1 MGLVKIDLLGN
12 RSLAVIRDAIA
23 NIKAEGIDFD
33 EHNWDPQSD
42 ASTIELFAKGESMGV
57 FYVESPAMRLLQRK
71 SGTGDFEHLVIH
83 SSIIRPAANKYI
95 REYLKRL
102 HGNPD
107 YLHPKLNETLSETFG
122 IWFIRGCFKGGYCIG
137 RFFG

>member
-1 MGLVKIDLLGN
+1 INSVAPIQYSAKGYPIIQWEKDGTEEMGLVKIDLLGN

-95 REYLKRL
+95 
-102 HGNPD
+102 
-107 YLHPKLNETLSETFG
+107 
-122 IWFIRGCFKGGYCIG
+122 
-137 RFFG
+137 